1 MKNINIFKNISIS
14 ISEDELFTK
23 IDRRY
28 SPIKNDLIVSE
39 EINISIEHIDII
51 KNEETFFINKSMG
64 VSKNSVLIL
73 SKNKKLLEICN
84 SICENNIKICVE
96 KKFNTDEIFNI
107 FEDILFFKLLQ
118 NKIIPIH
125 SSGIFVN
132 KKGYLFPSY
141 GGVGKTRIL
150 LEACKKEKDLLVSDE
165 WCFLQSST
173 IVPFKNEVLLMDY
186 DIISYPNRVSAID
199 YIRTIIYRLMPGVIA
214 KLIIKKIFFGIQY
227 KKIKLNNVGKFSVHQ
242 VQFVMRSFS
251 KKIKKE
257 VSSVENISLHITN
270 NFLHEKNSLL
280 ELEKLNNISNFDK
293 KSDLM
298 AVYKS
303 ELIEVLSDVTCF
315 NLFIPFHENNFS
327 KIYKVAVNDTEL

>member
-132 KKGYLFPSY
+132 KKGYLFEYYTFYPY
-141 GGVGKTRIL
+141 
-150 LEACKKEKDLLVSDE
+150 EK
-165 WCFLQSST
+165 
-173 IVPFKNEVLLMDY
+173 
-186 DIISYPNRVSAID
+186 
-199 YIRTIIYRLMPGVIA
+199 
-214 KLIIKKIFFGIQY
+214 
-227 KKIKLNNVGKFSVHQ
+227 
-242 VQFVMRSFS
+242 
-251 KKIKKE
+251 
-257 VSSVENISLHITN
+257 
-270 NFLHEKNSLL
+270 
-280 ELEKLNNISNFDK
+280 
-293 KSDLM
+293 
-298 AVYKS
+298 
-303 ELIEVLSDVTCF
+303 
-315 NLFIPFHENNFS
+315 
-327 KIYKVAVNDTEL
+327 